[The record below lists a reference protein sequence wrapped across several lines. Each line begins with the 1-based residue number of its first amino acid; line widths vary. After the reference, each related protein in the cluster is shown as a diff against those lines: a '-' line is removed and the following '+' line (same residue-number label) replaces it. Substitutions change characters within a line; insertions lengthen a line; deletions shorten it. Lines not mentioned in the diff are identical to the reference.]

1 MREII
6 TTCYLD
12 YVGLGY
18 FDPSEFRNPRE
29 KEAKDYNDPDE
40 CCNELYEDLLKVY
53 KNKFKKLGFELSK
66 EKGEYILWMDK
77 DHISYTLSSDFIG
90 PSRAFARDVG
100 ISNREV
106 GEYLR
111 KTRVIGG
118 HTLWP
123 VQYREDDRKSIILT
137 GRGGTINTQRGGN
150 KGFCDRIDC
159 TLYDLKNYYAFI
171 NGHDTTYKLGAFEKY
186 KNWLLLFDNFE
197 SFIDFF
203 NLNDFCDSDYRVYNL
218 KSYNPTMKHYDAFI
232 GDDYQ
237 NIDSFKITDKEE
249 YGAFIS
255 GSINAILSRQLRIK
269 ADLEL

>member
-29 KEAKDYNDPDE
+29 KEAKDYNEPDE

-123 VQYREDDRKSIILT
+123 VQYREDAFCKASSFCLPLMLPSSSPQGGGHFSICSSCLFHPFFLKKQRIRRAW
-137 GRGGTINTQRGGN
+137 GRLSSLCPAAAPGPTI
-150 KGFCDRIDC
+150 F
-159 TLYDLKNYYAFI
+159 
-171 NGHDTTYKLGAFEKY
+171 
-186 KNWLLLFDNFE
+186 LLIPF
-197 SFIDFF
+197 
-203 NLNDFCDSDYRVYNL
+203 RR
-218 KSYNPTMKHYDAFI
+218 PA
-232 GDDYQ
+232 
-237 NIDSFKITDKEE
+237 
-249 YGAFIS
+249 AP
-255 GSINAILSRQLRIK
+255 
-269 ADLEL
+269 